1 MRKILLPAILLF
13 VASMVSRAQ
22 TKESDA
28 IFAQGVSLYNK
39 GKYKDAINLFARC
52 DSIDALT
59 LPAESSRAWYGKVWM
74 GACYHKLGD
83 DAKAKELSPYYTAPP
98 VDRRLTVQSDSLSD
112 LVMPMYQ
119 EGKATESAP
128 ILKRVMEL
136 ERENLGENSVWCAN
150 TMMLYANALAHSTGD
165 FNEARTYVDKA
176 LAVFKVYGMH
186 DSYIQANDLL
196 YGWYLDT
203 GDYATAKEL
212 LTVSRDLRVANNYPE
227 LEIAVDNAT
236 IAECDIFTGKPR
248 EGLDSITS
256 IAARCVDQL
265 DMGKESYLYG
275 RWTYAIASANYA
287 LDNQQEAYDKA
298 TEAKRILENNGD
310 NYSFAHFQNDLCIA
324 LSH

>member
-1 MRKILLPAILLF
+1 M
-13 VASMVSRAQ
+13 
-22 TKESDA
+22 
-28 IFAQGVSLYNK
+28 SLYNK
-39 GKYKDAINLFARC
+39 GKYKDAIKVFARC

-119 EGKATESAP
+119 EGKATEFAP

-165 FNEARTYVDKA
+165 FNEGRTYVDKA
-176 LAVFKVYGMH
+176 LAVFKVYRMH

-203 GDYATAKEL
+203 GDYATAKTI

-236 IAECDIFTGKPR
+236 IAECDVFTGKPR
-248 EGLDSITS
+248 EGLDSIAA

-265 DMGKESYLYG
+265 DMGKEFVSLRTVDIRHG
-275 RWTYAIASANYA
+275 LGQLCPGQPARGLRQGDGSKAHTGKQRRQLFVRTFPERPVHGTVGIEPKEG
-287 LDNQQEAYDKA
+287 QRHRTDKA
-298 TEAKRILENNGD
+298 NQGQLP
-310 NYSFAHFQNDLCIA
+310 QL
-324 LSH
+324 